1 MFWFIL
7 GLCLI
12 GALIW
17 VLVYWFP
24 KFLEPPFKTP
34 QILLKEMKEAKTM
47 YRATLTLLIISC
59 VFTCKCA
66 MDTFDKVSTWFWII
80 MSVSMLVA
88 FLSSHRKYN
97 LSKKS
102 YDEYI
107 AAEQAK
113 ELERLNE
120 LKRQEELRKQEEI
133 RRQEEL
139 RRQEEIRRQEEQQ
152 RFEKIGKQDTP
163 TFANTEKTEPHDE
176 KIRELSNEI
185 VSYYVG
191 LSRIE
196 NTFYSSYDVD
206 EIVASLDV
214 ISPNIDYSVMLNANI
229 EDEIPLKS
237 RYNLTKEVKMGN
249 YVAFD
254 IETTGLSPYK
264 HNIIELSAVRFRNF
278 EAVQGFSTLINPQQN
293 ITKKITEITGL
304 TNDDVKNAPLICQ
317 VIDSFTKFVGKDAMV
332 GHNIL
337 RFDLEFL
344 HKIGFN
350 IAKPARS
357 YIDTLVIAKRKIRK
371 DDIENYKLA
380 TLLEYFDIFRTEEH
394 RGIPDSVAEGILLA
408 KLISYD
414 CD

>member
-1 MFWFIL
+1 MLWFIL

-17 VLVYWFP
+17 VLVYWLP

-34 QILLKEMKEAKTM
+34 QILLKEMKETKTM
-47 YRATLTLLIISC
+47 YRATLTMFIISC
-59 VFTCKCA
+59 VFACKCA
-66 MDTFDKVSTWFWII
+66 MDTFDKASTWFWI
-80 MSVSMLVA
+80 MVAVSMLVA

-97 LSKKS
+97 VSKKS

-120 LKRQEELRKQEEI
+120 IKRQEELRKQEEI

-139 RRQEEIRRQEEQQ
+139 KRQEEIRRQEEQQ
-152 RFEKIGKQDTP
+152 RLENIRKQDTS
-163 TFANTEKTEPHDE
+163 TFVNTEKTEPHDE
-176 KIRELSNEI
+176 KISGLSNEI

-191 LSRIE
+191 LSRLE
-196 NTFYSSYDVD
+196 NTFYSQYDVD
-206 EIVASLDV
+206 EIVASLEV
-214 ISPNIDYSVMLNANI
+214 ISPNIDYSVTLNANI

-317 VIDSFTKFVGKDAMV
+317 VIDSFAEFVGKDAMV

-357 YIDTLVIAKRKIRK
+357 YIDTLVIAKRIICK

-380 TLLEYFDIFRTEEH
+380 TLLEYFDIFRTKEH

-408 KLISYD
+408 KLISK
-414 CD
+414 